1 MKYKTFETE
10 RLLLRPV
17 GFDDAEF
24 IFELMTSEKWI
35 KFIGDRKIKT
45 VDDAHNYIKVK
56 MMPQLI
62 KLGYGNYAVVRKE
75 DNVCLGTVGLYDRE
89 GLEGVDIGFAF
100 LNRFEKQGYAS
111 EASVRLMQA
120 AKEDFGLN
128 HIKGITIEANLPSQK
143 LLEKLGLKFVKM
155 IRLEGDPEELMLFEK
170 RD

>member
-1 MKYKTFETE
+1 MKYKTFETD

-17 GFDDAEF
+17 EFKDAEF
-24 IFELMTSEKWI
+24 IFELMTSDKWI

-45 VDDAHNYIKVK
+45 VQDARNYIEVK

-62 KLGYGNYAVVRKE
+62 KLGYGNYAVIRKE
-75 DNVCLGTVGLYDRE
+75 DHICLGTVGLYDRE

-100 LNRFEKQGYAS
+100 LNRFEKKGYAL
-111 EASVRLMQA
+111 EASNRLMKA

-128 HIKGITIEANLPSQK
+128 HIKGITIESNLPSQN
-143 LLEKLGLKFVKM
+143 LLKKLGLEFVKM
-155 IRLEGDPEELMLFEK
+155 MRIEGDPEELMLFEK